1 MVRISLRTKSLKE
14 AIRRKKLLDLLK
26 DNELITYKGKDIE
39 LLIEYETAEELRE
52 AMEQIAQ
59 LKIQEQVDK
68 FTQLKQHIQHEA
80 TTEISKYD
88 KITFDKLQEKYIAQ
102 ATYDGNVSANTI
114 EDYITTFNKLIDYF
128 KKKDINSLSVQD
140 IEAFKLHLSS
150 QISKRTGKPI
160 AKTTVNRHIIFT
172 KQFLKFAK
180 QRGYIAEN
188 IAEPV
193 KLYNKKNVRKDKQ
206 KAENYTQAE
215 ISKILTYEHKE
226 QIYSQIYKLALY
238 TGMRQGEIR
247 KITQEDIKQDKETGI
262 HYIDITEAKSE
273 AGERQVPI
281 HSEILDMVLG
291 MSFPIF
297 PEIPLEN
304 EEQRRNTIGKKLRY
318 HLYKSFGNE
327 KPDNKNFH
335 TLRANF
341 IDNIIEKN
349 KNNPNQF
356 TLTII
361 QEIVGHSKEDKKSLT
376 LDRYKKGFTLAD
388 KKEIIDRVSY

>member
-1 MVRISLRTKSLKE
+1 M
-14 AIRRKKLLDLLK
+14 RRRRLLDLLK
-26 DNELITYKGKDIE
+26 DSELITYKGKDIE

-52 AMEQIAQ
+52 AMQQIAQ

-68 FTQLKQHIQHEA
+68 YTQLKQHIQHEA
-80 TTEISKYD
+80 TTEIFKHD

-102 ATYDGNVSANTI
+102 ATYDGNVSAKTI
-114 EDYITTFNKLIDYF
+114 EDYITSFNKLIDYF
-128 KKKDINSLSVQD
+128 KDKDINSLGVQD

-172 KQFLKFAK
+172 KQFLKFAT
-180 QRGYIAEN
+180 QRNYIAKN
-188 IAEPV
+188 IAESV
-193 KLYNKKNVRKDKQ
+193 KLYNKKNVRKDK
-206 KAENYTQAE
+206 KPAENYTQAE

-226 QIYSQIYKLALY
+226 PIYSQVFKLALY

-247 KITQEDIKQDKETGI
+247 KITPEDIKQDKGTGI
-262 HYIDITEAKSE
+262 YYIDIPEAKSE

-281 HSEILDMVLG
+281 HRDILDMVLS

-297 PEIPLEN
+297 SKIPLEN

-318 HLYKSFGNE
+318 HLYKSFENGQI
-327 KPDNKNFH
+327 DNKNFH

-341 IDNIIEKN
+341 IDNIVEKN
-349 KNNPNQF
+349 KNSSNKF
-356 TLTII
+356 ILHII
-361 QEIVGHSKEDKKSLT
+361 QEIVGHSKDDKKSLT
-376 LDRYKKGFTLAD
+376 LDIYKKGFTLQD
-388 KKEIIDRVSY
+388 KKEIIDNVSYEE

>member
-102 ATYDGNVSANTI
+102 ATYDANVSAKTI

-193 KLYNKKNVRKDKQ
+193 KLYNKKNVRKDK
-206 KAENYTQAE
+206 KKTENYTPKE
-215 ISKILTYEHKE
+215 ISKILTYKHQES
-226 QIYSQIYKLALY
+226 IYSQVYKLALY

-281 HSEILDMVLG
+281 HKDILDMVLS

>member
-1 MVRISLRTKSLKE
+1 LIKY
-14 AIRRKKLLDLLK
+14 KKKDL
-26 DNELITYKGKDIE
+26 E

-52 AMEQIAQ
+52 AMQQIAQ
-59 LKIQEQVDK
+59 LHIQEEVDK
-68 FTQLKQHIQHEA
+68 FTQIKQHIQHEA
-80 TTEISKYD
+80 TTEISKHD

-102 ATYDGNVSANTI
+102 VTYDGNVSAKTI
-114 EDYITTFNKLIDYF
+114 EDYITTFNKLINYF
-128 KKKDINSLSVQD
+128 KNKDINGLNVQD

-150 QISKRTGKPI
+150 QISKKTAKPLT
-160 AKTTVNRHIIFT
+160 KGTVNRHIMFT
-172 KQFLKFAK
+172 SQFLKFAT
-180 QRGYIAEN
+180 QRNYIAKN

-206 KAENYTQAE
+206 QVENYTKAE
-215 ISKILTYEHKE
+215 ISKILTYEHKDSM
-226 QIYSQIYKLALY
+226 YSQIIKLALY
-238 TGMRQGEIR
+238 SGMRQGEIR

-281 HSEILDMVLG
+281 HNEILDMVLS

-297 PEIPLEN
+297 PEIPLAN

-318 HLYKSFGNE
+318 HLYKTFGSE

-376 LDRYKKGFTLAD
+376 LDRYKKGFTLSD
-388 KKEIIDRVSY
+388 KKEIIDRVNY